1 VPVTVP
7 DRPDPFDL
15 ARFVEAQRDTYD
27 GALAELA
34 AGRKR
39 SHWMWFIFP
48 QLAGLGISAMSQRY
62 AIASLAEAI
71 AYLEHPLLGVRL
83 LTCADAVL
91 RVEGRSASEVF
102 GSPDDR
108 KLRSSAT
115 LFSAALSQRDSVF
128 DQLLGKYF
136 AGEPDSRTLD
146 LLRRAESGRR

>member
-7 DRPDPFDL
+7 DRADPFDL

-48 QLAGLGISAMSQRY
+48 QLAGLGVSAMSQRY
-62 AIASLAEAI
+62 AIAGLAEAV

-102 GSPDDR
+102 GPPDDR
-108 KLRSSAT
+108 KLQSSAT
-115 LFSAALSQRDSVF
+115 LFSKALSRPDSVF
-128 DQLLGKYF
+128 DQLLEKYF
-136 AGEPDSRTLD
+136 RGEPDSRTLD
-146 LLRRAESGRR
+146 LLNRAGSGLP

>member
-1 VPVTVP
+1 MTVP

-48 QLAGLGISAMSQRY
+48 QLAGLGVSAMSQRY

-83 LTCADAVL
+83 LTCADAVR
-91 RVEGRSASEVF
+91 RVEGRSAAEIF
-102 GSPDDR
+102 GSPDDQ

-115 LFSAALSQRDSVF
+115 LFSKALSQRDSVF

>member
-1 VPVTVP
+1 VTLP
-7 DRPDPFDL
+7 GQPDPFDL

-27 GALAELA
+27 VALAELK

-62 AIASLAEAI
+62 AIASLAEAV
-71 AYLEHPLLGVRL
+71 AYLGHPLLGDRL

-91 RVEGRSASEVF
+91 RVEGRSALELL

-108 KLRSSAT
+108 KLQSSAT
-115 LFSAALSQRDSVF
+115 LFSQALSRPDSVF
-128 DQLLGKYF
+128 DQLLEKYF
-136 AGEPDSRTLD
+136 RGEPDSRTLD
-146 LLRRAESGRR
+146 LLARRHRAAD